1 MKSSEISSKVNLL
14 LKTSAKSL
22 STGAVS
28 FAGKSLGVSVKSG
41 GKPQGTDAKID
52 AKANF
57 SLRSLKPVQEKSG
70 LSGGK
75 KPKLDTVIDNGLDD
89 IKDILSLSEKLK
101 PPVLNIFPDKPRIET
116 AETAYQQLQLS
127 KLLILEHGVT
137 AQLAQAN
144 TAAAS
149 ILNFFIK

>member
-14 LKTSAKSL
+14 LKPSAKPL
-22 STGAVS
+22 PIEAVS
-28 FAGKSLGVSVKSG
+28 FAGKSVGVSAKSG
-41 GKPQGTDAKID
+41 GTPHGADDKVD
-52 AKANF
+52 AKANH
-57 SLRSLKPVQEKSG
+57 SLRSLKPVQEKYG
-70 LSGGK
+70 LPGGK
-75 KPKLDTVIDNGLDD
+75 KPKLHTVIDNGLDD
-89 IKDILSLSEKLK
+89 IKDILSLSDKLR
-101 PPVLNIFPDKPRIET
+101 PPILSIFPDKPRIET
-116 AETAYQQLQLS
+116 AETAFQQLQLS